1 MGGRLTIAP
10 PAQWCVRAATVTGAS
25 HRARDEAGQD
35 AVAHRLLDDGR
46 VAIAV
51 ADGAGS
57 APLSAE
63 GSQAAVAAALDALA
77 AGVGLGEAFEAAAA
91 ALAHGDDDPAV
102 RATTLLVAVAGPD
115 VIDIGQVGDGHVVIR
130 RTNGV
135 DGADGVD
142 RAYEIAGAVDDEREY
157 LNETTFLSSP
167 RWRDELFTAEV
178 PATDVDAIALM
189 TDGLQLVAI
198 ELATSTPHPGFFDPL
213 VGWASSADANDDDL
227 AEFLSSPRLAERTD
241 DDLTIAI
248 AVRPS

>member
-10 PAQWCVRAATVTGAS
+10 PAQWWVRAATVTGAS

-63 GSQAAVAAALDALA
+63 GSRAAVAASLDALA
-77 AGVGLGEAFEAAAA
+77 AGDGLAEAFEAAAA
-91 ALAHGDDDPAV
+91 ALALDDDDPVV

-115 VIDIGQVGDGHVVIR
+115 VIEIGQVGDGHVVIR
-130 RTNGV
+130 RTN
-135 DGADGVD
+135 GVD

-178 PATDVDAIALM
+178 PATGVDAIALM

-213 VGWASSADANDDDL
+213 VGWASNADANDDDL